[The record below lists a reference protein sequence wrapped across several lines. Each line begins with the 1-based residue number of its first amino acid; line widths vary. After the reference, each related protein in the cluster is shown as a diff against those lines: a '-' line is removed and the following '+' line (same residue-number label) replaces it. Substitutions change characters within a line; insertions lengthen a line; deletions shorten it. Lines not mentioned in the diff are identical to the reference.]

1 MGYIKLFAE
10 KDTFVQD
17 RKTNIMTA
25 LAGPS
30 ANFGASETLE
40 IANRLNPV
48 NDVQEHFIKRL
59 LIQFNLS
66 ALTAAINSNTIKNF
80 NDPSVSVTLKMFNVV
95 HDQINPESFK
105 VNVYPVLSPWDE
117 GNGTQSETSPISG
130 YANWDDRKT
139 GYAWNNAGMGAS
151 GGNGSFTASTDV
163 AIAASAQSVEFNTG
177 WENLS
182 LDIKSTV
189 NNWIDGTLTN
199 NGLLLKL
206 NNDIESITSYDVG
219 VKKFYGKSTNTVHQ
233 PYIEIQYDNYIK
245 DDRNFV
251 NKGSTANL
259 AFYNVINGVFQDITL
274 GGVGSSTGNFLGSIT
289 LYAATAENSAYVPIA
304 VTPGGSREAGWVKKG
319 IYRTVIDLSFKDFV
333 QSPST
338 YQGSTFG
345 GGEDYGNDTGTYG
358 STANVA
364 QYDTNFYDQT
374 IGNDF
379 AYFKDVWTI
388 ASDHPLTALSTS
400 SITSTWKAVS
410 IFNDA
415 GSIDTSEL
423 IVNIKNLKQ
432 TYNYTSKAFL
442 RLFIQKSGMQFAP
455 LTAALDTVTTETIQ
469 SGWFKVVENSTNR
482 EVLPYLELD
491 YDKDGNFFEIDM
503 NNFSTGSDYRIILKF
518 NYKGEEKILDSSLFI
533 FSVI

>member
-10 KDTFVQD
+10 KDTFIQD
-17 RKTNIMTA
+17 RKTNVITAIM
-25 LAGPS
+25 GPS

-66 ALTAAINSNTIKNF
+66 TLTAAIDSNAIKNF
-80 NDPSVSVTLKMFNVV
+80 NDSSVSATLKMFNVV

-105 VNVYPVLSPWDE
+105 LNIYPVLSSWSE
-117 GNGTQSETSPISG
+117 GDGTQSETSPISG
-130 YANWDDRKT
+130 YANWNDRKT
-139 GYAWNNAGMGAS
+139 GYPWDKGGLGAS

-163 AIAASAQSVEFNTG
+163 ALVASAQTVEFNTG

-182 LDIKSTV
+182 LDIKSLVTSWV
-189 NNWIDGTLTN
+189 DGITAN
-199 NGLLLKL
+199 NGLLIKL
-206 NNDIESITSYDVG
+206 DNDFESITSYDVG
-219 VKKFYGKSTNTVHQ
+219 VKKFYGKSTNTVLA
-233 PYIEIQYDNYIK
+233 PYIQIEYEDSIK

-251 NKGSTANL
+251 PKGTTANL
-259 AFYNVINGVFQDITL
+259 AFYNVVNEQYQDITSVGYGTNTGDFL
-274 GGVGSSTGNFLGSIT
+274 GTVTLYGATASDAPYAALTGNESGST
-289 LYAATAENSAYVPIA
+289 LTA
-304 VTPGGSREAGWVKKG
+304 SRVKKG
-319 IYRTVIDLSFKDFV
+319 IYRTN
-333 QSPST
+333 
-338 YQGSTFG
+338 FG
-345 GGEDYGNDTGTYG
+345 LAFSEYREKASEYGTGEYGENFYNDTI
-358 STANVA
+358 
-364 QYDTNFYDQT
+364 Q
-374 IGNDF
+374 NDYQ
-379 AYFKDVWTI
+379 YFKDVWTI
-388 ASDHPLTALSTS
+388 TANHPLTALSTS
-400 SITSTWKAVS
+400 SSTSTWKAVN
-410 IFNDA
+410 IFNDG

-442 RLFIQKSGMQFAP
+442 RLFIQKSGMQFVP

-469 SGWFKVVENSTNR
+469 PGWFKVVENSTNR

-503 NNFSTGSDYRIILKF
+503 NNFNTGNDYRIILKF